1 MINDIIIA
9 NEIKINIFHG
19 IVFCLISK
27 CSFLSHVG
35 SDKELTPKVYSY
47 IREAILFYK
56 YYMGDQQK

>member
-27 CSFLSHVG
+27 CSFLSQVG
-35 SDKELTPKVYSY
+35 SDKELTTKVSKVQVAEYPIY
-47 IREAILFYK
+47 FII
-56 YYMGDQQK
+56 

>member
-27 CSFLSHVG
+27 CSFLSQVG
-35 SDKELTPKVYSY
+35 SDKELTPKVSKVPVAEYP
-47 IREAILFYK
+47 I
-56 YYMGDQQK
+56 